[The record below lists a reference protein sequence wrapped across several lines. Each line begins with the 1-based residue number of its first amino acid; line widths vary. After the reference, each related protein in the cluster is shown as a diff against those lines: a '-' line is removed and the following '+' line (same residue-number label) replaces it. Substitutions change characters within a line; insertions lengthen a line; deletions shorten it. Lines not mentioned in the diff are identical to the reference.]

1 VGVAEAAD
9 EHVDRA
15 DDDARAADARAHLR
29 HLRPSEK
36 GVRLSLVHPFSHT
49 KLGWH

>member
-1 VGVAEAAD
+1 MPLAGDVGVAEAAD

-15 DDDARAADARAHLR
+15 DDGARAADARAHLP

-36 GVRLSLVHPFSHT
+36 GVKVGL
-49 KLGWH
+49 